1 MANLYD
7 VAEHLTKQATTNYK
21 KGSASLALADAFGR
35 SAFNRYY
42 YACFLNVRDFL
53 AMLDSD
59 WGKAKHKSVPELL
72 RGQVASKITNELKI
86 KERQK
91 FFDSGDVQSR
101 KSLVL
106 TSLDRIASVMSEA
119 YEIRGVVDYQPD
131 IKILFDS
138 GAFKVN
144 TTTVSNA
151 KGWLQ
156 TIQHEK
162 MKVIRVIQEV
172 GLV

>member
-1 MANLYD
+1 MADLYD
-7 VAEHLTKQATTNYK
+7 VAEHLTKQAQNNFRR
-21 KGSASLALADAFGR
+21 GEPSFSLADAFGR

-42 YACFLNVRDFL
+42 YACFLSVRDFL
-53 AMLDSD
+53 SLLDAS
-59 WGKAKHKSVPELL
+59 WGRAKHKSVPELL
-72 RGQVASKITNELKI
+72 RGKVSERITNELKK

-91 FFDSGDVQSR
+91 FFDAGEVQSK

-106 TSLDRIASVMSEA
+106 TSLDRIASIMSEA
-119 YEIRGVVDYQPD
+119 YDIRGIVDYQPD
-131 IKILFDS
+131 VKIVFEN
-138 GAFKVN
+138 GAFQIN
-144 TTTVSNA
+144 TTSVSKA

-162 MKVIRVIQEV
+162 VKLVRVIQEV